1 MRIWS
6 RIPAWSGLVLLLQAS
21 CTAPIDRGA
30 VEALADEVGEQ
41 DPLPYYLSRPA
52 LDAGAETALL
62 EQLEEAV
69 EDVREGE
76 APERAALA
84 ASILEDLAPIEDWS
98 PLLRAEVHSRA
109 ADPAGTR
116 QALGDLAPVPDLDSR
131 WGRRILIDAH
141 ERAED
146 LDGAREVA
154 VDGVRAGPE
163 ASVQAR
169 LWLQAGQL
177 SLSAGD
183 TAQTREDL
191 WEALAL
197 GDRYSGARDAAALL
211 DEIEGELDEE
221 RNLALGRALLAA
233 GEWEEAVRRLESHL
247 SGDRFASSEGD
258 EVLAALGRGLAE
270 IRRYAE
276 ATRVLAP
283 LASADPPSDYTP
295 AALFW
300 TGRSAMARGAM
311 DEARTAFR
319 RIGEVDPGSSLAADG
334 LTLLLERERSTGFGP
349 RARALLDDLLS
360 VSVTGVSAESL
371 VTQLGADSYLAGE
384 YEAAASVFERYRGA
398 GRGTAARQ
406 QAAYWTAL
414 VRERAGDTPAAETV
428 WAETHAEDPF
438 SYYGLLAGERLAIP
452 VIPADLG
459 EGPDPVP
466 GLELELR
473 NALFRLKVLRILDI
487 PGTVDF
493 EVDRL
498 SAHFH
503 ARGDGGYD
511 FAEALIHDGFPL
523 EGIALGWELFRRE
536 GEWNL
541 RLLRIVYPF
550 PYRDAVARE
559 AQARGLDPHFVAGV
573 IRQESLFHAPIMSSS
588 GAVGLMQLMP
598 PTARE
603 VAGSLGIV
611 YSPEVLTDPETNIR
625 LGTTYLA
632 QMTSR
637 FGARPEAV
645 LSAYNAGPGRTRQ
658 WQQIAAYRDPDVFLE
673 HIPFPETRN
682 YVRRVQQYARVY
694 AALYSCAESVTCQ

>member
-1 MRIWS
+1 MRTWS
-6 RIPAWSGLVLLLQAS
+6 RIPAWSGLVLLVQAS

-41 DPLPYYLSRPA
+41 DPLPYHLSRPA
-52 LDAGAETALL
+52 MDAVAEAALL
-62 EQLEEAV
+62 ERLEEAV
-69 EDVREGE
+69 EDVRAGE
-76 APERAALA
+76 APERAALV
-84 ASILEDLAPIEDWS
+84 ASILEDLATLEDWS

-116 QALGDLAPVPDLDSR
+116 QALGGLAPVPDLDSR
-131 WGRRILIDAH
+131 WGRRILIYAH

-154 VDGVRAGPE
+154 VDGVRASPE

-177 SLSAGD
+177 SLAAGD
-183 TAQTREDL
+183 TAQTKEDL

-197 GDRYSGARDAAALL
+197 GDRYGGARDAAELL

-221 RNLALGRALLAA
+221 ENLVLGRALLAA
-233 GEWEEAVRRLESHL
+233 GEWEEAIRRLESHL
-247 SGDRFASSEGD
+247 SGDQFASSEGD
-258 EVLAALGRGLAE
+258 EVLATLGRGLAE

-300 TGRSAMARGAM
+300 TGRSAMARGAT
-311 DEARTAFR
+311 DEAAVAFR
-319 RIGEVDPGSSLAADG
+319 RIDELDPGSSLAADG
-334 LTLLLERERSTGFGP
+334 LTLLLERERQTGFGP

-360 VSVTGVSAESL
+360 VGVTGISGETL
-371 VTQLGADSYLAGE
+371 VTQLGSESYLAGD
-384 YEAAASVFERYRGA
+384 YEAAARVFERYRGA
-398 GRGTAARQ
+398 SRRTAGRQ

-414 VRERAGDTPAAETV
+414 AWERGGDTAAAETL
-428 WAETHAEDPF
+428 WAETHAYDPF
-438 SYYGLLAGERLAIP
+438 SYYGLRAGEQLDIP
-452 VIPADLG
+452 VIPAELG

-466 GLELELR
+466 GLELEIR
-473 NALFRLKVLRILDI
+473 NALLRLKVLRILDI

-493 EVDRL
+493 EADRL
-498 SAHFH
+498 ASHFH
-503 ARGDGGYD
+503 ARGDGAYD
-511 FAEALIHDGFPL
+511 FAEALIQGGFPL
-523 EGIALGWELFRRE
+523 EGVSLGRELSRRE

-541 RLLRIVYPF
+541 RLLRIVHPF
-550 PYRDAVARE
+550 PYRDTVTRE
-559 AQARGLDPHFVAGV
+559 AAARGLEPYFVAGL

-603 VAGSLGIV
+603 VAGSLGIA

-632 QMTSR
+632 QMTRR
-637 FGARPEAV
+637 FGARPETV
-645 LSAYNAGPGRTRQ
+645 LAAYNAGPTRARQ
-658 WQQIAAYRDPDVFLE
+658 WQQIAAYRDPEVFLE
-673 HIPFPETRN
+673 QIPFQETRN
-682 YVRRVQQYARVY
+682 YVRLVQQYARVY
-694 AALYSCAESVTCQ
+694 AALYSCAEPVPC